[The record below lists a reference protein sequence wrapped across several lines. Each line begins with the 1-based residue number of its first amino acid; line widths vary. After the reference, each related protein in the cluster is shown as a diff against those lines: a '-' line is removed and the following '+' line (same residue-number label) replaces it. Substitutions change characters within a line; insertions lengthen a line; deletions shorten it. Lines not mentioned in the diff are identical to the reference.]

1 VKLTKTKLKKLIQE
15 EFEKVSDTG
24 RGAKRGSAYH
34 KPHGDPTAPDLGRLV
49 TDTDKLDPQF
59 QAVFDALSP
68 DSQGKA
74 IFSDDNNFNYIIVTN
89 PTGMYSLA
97 KINFREGTYY
107 LSSPVERGHMRWSE
121 KELNDP
127 AEVAQM
133 IEEIL

>member
-1 VKLTKTKLKKLIQE
+1 MKLSKSRLRQIIRE
-15 EFEKVSDTG
+15 ELGGMTDTG

-34 KPHGDPTAPDLGRLV
+34 QTHDEMTGLGRLV
-49 TDTDKLDPQF
+49 TDADKLDPQF

-68 DSQGKA
+68 DSQEKA
-74 IFSDDNNFNYIIVTN
+74 IFADDNNFNDIVVTN
-89 PTGMYSLA
+89 PTGAWSLA
-97 KINFREGTYY
+97 KINFRAGTYY

-121 KELNDP
+121 KEFNDP

>member
-1 VKLTKTKLKKLIQE
+1 LKLTKSKLKKLIQE

-34 KPHGDPTAPDLGRLV
+34 QTHDEVTGLGRLV

-74 IFSDDNNFNYIIVTN
+74 IFSDDNNFNDIVVTN
-89 PTGMYSLA
+89 PTGMWSLA
-97 KINFREGTYY
+97 KINFRAGTYY
-107 LSSPVERGHMRWSE
+107 LSSPVERGHMQWSE
-121 KELNDP
+121 KELTDP
-127 AEVAQM
+127 AEVARM
-133 IEEIL
+133 IEEYL

>member
-1 VKLTKTKLKKLIQE
+1 MKLTKAKLHQLIKE

-34 KPHGDPTAPDLGRLV
+34 KTHDEMTGLGRLV

-68 DSQGKA
+68 DSQEKA
-74 IFSDDNNFNYIIVTN
+74 IFSDDDNFNDIVVTN
-89 PTGMYSLA
+89 PTGMWSLA
-97 KINFREGTYY
+97 KINFRAGIYY
-107 LSSPVERGHMRWSE
+107 LSSPVERGHMQWSE
-121 KELNDP
+121 KEFNDP